1 MKLMRSALLVTAA
14 AMLVSGCAVLGGGG
28 DDKKPKTP
36 TVGKRIPV
44 LSAEMGVEV
53 DPALADV
60 AVVLPAP
67 LTNPSWTQPGGSASK
82 AMGHLSLGAAIAP
95 AWSATI
101 DGSSKTA
108 RLASAPIV
116 ADGKVYVV
124 DSRAKLTAFNAD
136 SGAKLW
142 SIQIGDE
149 KDTAGGRSWLS
160 GELTGN
166 VGLLFGGGVSYDSG
180 TLYATNGLGDVA
192 AYNAETGAQLWKKR
206 PGGPLRGAPG
216 VGNGNVYVMS
226 QDNQVFA
233 MRQSDGNLEW
243 SRAGTLETA
252 GVFGVASPAI
262 AQGTVVAGYSSGEL
276 SAYRYE
282 NGQEVWQ
289 DALARTSIST
299 SVASLSDIDADPV
312 IDQGRVFA
320 GGQGGRMVSLELV
333 TGQRLWEINLAGIQ
347 TPWVAGEWLF
357 VVTDEAKLLC
367 LSRVSGKVKWLTQ
380 LPRYRKE
387 KKKEGPIA
395 WQGPVLAGNRLV
407 LVSNEGEMVNVSA
420 TDGTVQG
427 TQELKA
433 PVTLP
438 PIVAN
443 NTLYVL
449 DDSGRLTAWR

>member
-1 MKLMRSALLVTAA
+1 MKLMRNALLMTAA
-14 AMLVSGCAVLGGGG
+14 AAMVAGCGIVGGGQ
-28 DDKKPKTP
+28 DKKPKTP

-44 LSAEMGVEV
+44 LSAETSVEV

-60 AVVLPAP
+60 SVTLPAP
-67 LTNPSWTQPGGSASK
+67 LVNPSWTQPGGSASK
-82 AMGHLSLGAAIAP
+82 TMGHVALGDTIAP
-95 AWSATI
+95 AWTAQI
-101 DGSSKTA
+101 AGSSKTA
-108 RLASAPIV
+108 RLASSPVV
-116 ADGKVYVV
+116 ADGKVFAV
-124 DSRAKLTAFNAD
+124 DSRAKLHAFNAD
-136 SGAKLW
+136 TGAKLW
-142 SIQIGDE
+142 TVQIGEE
-149 KDTAGGRSWLS
+149 KDVEGGRSWWS

-166 VGLLFGGGVSYDSG
+166 VGMLFGGGASFDAG
-180 TLYATNGLGDVA
+180 TIYATNGIGDVA
-192 AYNAETGAQLWKKR
+192 AFNADTGAVLWKKR

-226 QDNQVFA
+226 QDNQIFA
-233 MRQSDGNLEW
+233 LRQSDGNVEW

-299 SVASLSDIDADPV
+299 SVARLSDIDADPV

-320 GGQGGRMVSLELV
+320 VGQGGRMVSLELV

-347 TPWVAGEWLF
+347 TPWVVGEWLF

-367 LSRVSGKVKWLTQ
+367 LSRVSGKVKWMTQ
-380 LPRYRKE
+380 LTRYRKE

-395 WQGPVLAGNRLV
+395 WQGPILAGNRLV
-407 LVSNEGEMVNVSA
+407 LVSDEGQLVNVSP
-420 TDGTVQG
+420 TDGAIQSER
-427 TQELKA
+427 ELKQS
-433 PVTLP
+433 VSLP
-438 PIVAN
+438 PVVAN
-443 NTLYVL
+443 NTLYIL
-449 DDSGRLTAWR
+449 DDDGRLTAWR